1 MANAREIAYEL
12 LQRVATTDSYIN
24 LLLPSV
30 LRGSNL
36 SDPDRGMVQ
45 ELSYGALRWQAQY
58 DAMIDLLSD
67 NSPSVEVRNL
77 LRLGLH
83 QLFRMRVPSHAAVSE
98 TVDLAKKLQPRAAGY
113 VNAVLRNA
121 DRRGYEALLESCLS
135 SLDSFDRLAILY
147 SHPRWVVEE
156 LAGAL
161 ELDGR
166 SGELEEL
173 LAANNETPEVN
184 LAALTEA
191 DRSHLEELG
200 LENAGLLATAF
211 KLVGN
216 PEPLL
221 TETIR
226 VQDQGSQL
234 VSRLLAKMADRDGR
248 WVDMCSGP
256 GGKAAILQA
265 EISDSSNLDCYEP
278 AVHRA
283 ELVREALGEG
293 SKANVVVSQGQAI
306 PKQSYD
312 GVLLDAPCSGL
323 GSLRRKPES
332 RWRKTKKQ
340 LADLRKIQRELLEAG
355 VDGLKSGGILV
366 YSTCSPVVSETN
378 DQVAWLLEKRKD
390 IELIDISAEL
400 TALSPGIELNQNRK
414 SVQLWT
420 HVHAS
425 DAMFIAALR
434 KK

>member
-135 SLDSFDRLAILY
+135 GLDSFDRLAILY
-147 SHPRWVVEE
+147 SHPRWVVAE

-166 SGELEEL
+166 TGELEQL

-200 LENAGLLATAF
+200 LENSGLLATAF

-234 VSRLLAKMADRDGR
+234 VSRLLAKIADRDGR

-265 EISDSSNLDCYEP
+265 EISDASNLDCYEP
-278 AVHRA
+278 AAHRA

-293 SKANVVVSQGQAI
+293 SKANVVVSQGQAL

-340 LADLRKIQRELLEAG
+340 LAELRKIQRELLEAG
-355 VDGLKSGGILV
+355 VEGLKSGGILV

-378 DQVAWLLEKRKD
+378 DQVAWLLDKRKD
-390 IELIDISAEL
+390 IELVDISAEL

>member
-121 DRRGYEALLESCLS
+121 DRRGYEGLLESCLS
-135 SLDSFDRLAILY
+135 GLDSFDRLAILY
-147 SHPRWVVEE
+147 SHPRWVVAE
-156 LAGAL
+156 LARAL

-166 SGELEEL
+166 TGELEDL

-234 VSRLLAKMADRDGR
+234 VSRLLAKIADRDGR

-265 EISDSSNLDCYEP
+265 EISDASNLDCYEP
-278 AVHRA
+278 AAHRA

-293 SKANVVVSQGQAI
+293 TKANVVVSQGQAI

-355 VDGLKSGGILV
+355 VDGLRSGGILV

-390 IELIDISAEL
+390 IELVDISAEL

>member
-121 DRRGYEALLESCLS
+121 DRRGYEGLLESCLS
-135 SLDSFDRLAILY
+135 GLDSFDRLAILY
-147 SHPRWVVEE
+147 SHPRWVVAE
-156 LAGAL
+156 LARAL

-166 SGELEEL
+166 TGELEDL

-234 VSRLLAKMADRDGR
+234 VSRLLAKIADRDGR

-265 EISDSSNLDCYEP
+265 EISDASNLDCYEP
-278 AVHRA
+278 AAHRA

-293 SKANVVVSQGQAI
+293 TKANVVVSQGQAI

-355 VDGLKSGGILV
+355 VDGLRSGGILV

-390 IELIDISAEL
+390 IELVDISAEL

-420 HVHAS
+420 NVHAS

>member
-58 DAMIDLLSD
+58 DAVIDLLSD

-121 DRRGYEALLESCLS
+121 DRRGHEGLLESCLS
-135 SLDSFDRLAILY
+135 GLDSFDRLAILY
-147 SHPRWVVEE
+147 SHPRWVVAE

-166 SGELEEL
+166 TGELEEL

-278 AVHRA
+278 SAHRA

-340 LADLRKIQRELLEAG
+340 LANLRKIQRELLEAG

>member
-1 MANAREIAYEL
+1 
-12 LQRVATTDSYIN
+12 
-24 LLLPSV
+24 
-30 LRGSNL
+30 
-36 SDPDRGMVQ
+36 
-45 ELSYGALRWQAQY
+45 
-58 DAMIDLLSD
+58 
-67 NSPSVEVRNL
+67 
-77 LRLGLH
+77 
-83 QLFRMRVPSHAAVSE
+83 
-98 TVDLAKKLQPRAAGY
+98 
-113 VNAVLRNA
+113 
-121 DRRGYEALLESCLS
+121 
-135 SLDSFDRLAILY
+135 
-147 SHPRWVVEE
+147 
-156 LAGAL
+156 
-161 ELDGR
+161 
-166 SGELEEL
+166 
-173 LAANNETPEVN
+173 
-184 LAALTEA
+184 
-191 DRSHLEELG
+191 
-200 LENAGLLATAF
+200 
-211 KLVGN
+211 
-216 PEPLL
+216 
-221 TETIR
+221 
-226 VQDQGSQL
+226 L
-234 VSRLLAKMADRDGR
+234 VSRLLAKIADRDGR

-265 EISDSSNLDCYEP
+265 EISDASNLDCYEP
-278 AVHRA
+278 AAHRA
-283 ELVREALGEG
+283 ELVRKALGEG
-293 SKANVVVSQGQAI
+293 TKANVVVSQGQAI

-390 IELIDISAEL
+390 IELVDISAEL

>member
-121 DRRGYEALLESCLS
+121 DRRGYEGLLESCLS
-135 SLDSFDRLAILY
+135 GLDSFDRLAILY
-147 SHPRWVVEE
+147 SHPRWVVAE

-166 SGELEEL
+166 TGELEEL

-184 LAALTEA
+184 LAALTKA

-234 VSRLLAKMADRDGR
+234 VSRLLARIADRDGR

-265 EISDSSNLDCYEP
+265 EISDASNLDCYEP
-278 AVHRA
+278 AAHRA

-293 SKANVVVSQGQAI
+293 TKANVVVSQGQAI

>member
-1 MANAREIAYEL
+1 MDNAREIAYEL

-67 NSPSVEVRNL
+67 NSPNVEVRNF

-121 DRRGYEALLESCLS
+121 DRRGYEALLESCLAG
-135 SLDSFDRLAILY
+135 LDSFDRLAILY
-147 SHPRWVVEE
+147 SHPRWVVAE

-166 SGELEEL
+166 TGELEDL

-191 DRSHLEELG
+191 DRSHLEDLG

-234 VSRLLAKMADRDGR
+234 VSRLLAKIADRDGR

-265 EISDSSNLDCYEP
+265 EISDASNLDCYEP
-278 AVHRA
+278 VAHRA

-293 SKANVVVSQGQAI
+293 TKANVVVSQGQAI

-378 DQVAWLLEKRKD
+378 DQVAWLLDKRKD
-390 IELIDISAEL
+390 IELVDISAEL

>member
-1 MANAREIAYEL
+1 LANAREIAYEL

-135 SLDSFDRLAILY
+135 GLDSFDRLAILY
-147 SHPRWVVEE
+147 SHPRWVVAE

-166 SGELEEL
+166 TGELGQL

-200 LENAGLLATAF
+200 LEISGLLATAF

-234 VSRLLAKMADRDGR
+234 VSRLLAKIADRDGR

-265 EISDSSNLDCYEP
+265 EISDASNLDCYEP
-278 AVHRA
+278 AAHRA

-293 SKANVVVSQGQAI
+293 SKANVVVSQGQAL

-340 LADLRKIQRELLEAG
+340 LAELRKIQRELLEAG
-355 VDGLKSGGILV
+355 VEGLKSGGILV

-378 DQVAWLLEKRKD
+378 DQVAWLLDKRKD
-390 IELIDISAEL
+390 IELVDISAEL
-400 TALSPGIELNQNRK
+400 AALSPGIELNQNRK

>member
-1 MANAREIAYEL
+1 MTNAREVAYEL
-12 LQRVATTDSYIN
+12 LLRVATTDSYIN

-30 LRGSNL
+30 LRGSKL

-58 DAMIDLLSD
+58 DAMIDQLSET
-67 NSPSVEVRNL
+67 SPSIEVRNL

-98 TVDLAKKLQPRAAGY
+98 TVDLAKKTQPRASGY
-113 VNAVLRNA
+113 VNAILRNA
-121 DRRGYEALLESCLS
+121 DKKGFDALLESCLVK
-135 SLDSFDRLAILY
+135 LDSFDRLAVLH
-147 SHPRWVVEE
+147 SHPRWVVTE
-156 LAGAL
+156 LAAAL

-166 SGELEEL
+166 AGDLEQL
-173 LAANNETPEVN
+173 LSSNNETPEVN
-184 LAALTEA
+184 LAVLSEP
-191 DRSHLEELG
+191 DRIQLESLG
-200 LENAGLLATAF
+200 LETAGLLPTAF
-211 KLVGN
+211 KAVGN

-221 TETIR
+221 SETIR

-234 VSRLLAKMADRDGR
+234 VSRLLAKIANPRGR

-265 EISDSSNLDCYEP
+265 EISDSANLDCFEP
-278 AVHRA
+278 AEHRA
-283 ELVREALGEG
+283 ALVREALGKA
-293 SKANVVVSQGQAI
+293 SRANVVVDRGQAI
-306 PKQSYD
+306 PRESYD

-332 RWRKTKKQ
+332 RWRKTKEQ
-340 LADLRKIQRELLEAG
+340 LVGLRSIQRELLEAG
-355 VDGLKSGGILV
+355 VAGLKKGGVLV

-378 DQVAWLLEKRKD
+378 EQIAWLLARHED
-390 IELIDISAEL
+390 IEIVDISREL
-400 TALSPGIELNQNRK
+400 LVLSPGIALNPGRK

>member
-121 DRRGYEALLESCLS
+121 DRRGYEGLLESCLS
-135 SLDSFDRLAILY
+135 GLDSFDRLAILY
-147 SHPRWVVEE
+147 SHPRWVVAE
-156 LAGAL
+156 LARAL

-166 SGELEEL
+166 TGELEEL

-234 VSRLLAKMADRDGR
+234 VSRLLAKIADRDGR

-265 EISDSSNLDCYEP
+265 EISDASNLDCYEP
-278 AVHRA
+278 AAHRA

-293 SKANVVVSQGQAI
+293 TKANVVVSQGQAI

-355 VDGLKSGGILV
+355 VDGLRSGGILV

-378 DQVAWLLEKRKD
+378 DQVAWLLDKRKD
-390 IELIDISAEL
+390 IELVDISAEL

>member
-135 SLDSFDRLAILY
+135 SLESFDRLAILY
-147 SHPRWVVEE
+147 SHPRWVVAE

-166 SGELEEL
+166 SGELEQL
-173 LAANNETPEVN
+173 LAANNKTPEVN

-191 DRSHLEELG
+191 DRSHLDELG

-234 VSRLLAKMADRDGR
+234 VSRLLAKIADRDGR

-265 EISDSSNLDCYEP
+265 EISDASNLDCYEP
-278 AVHRA
+278 AAHRA

-293 SKANVVVSQGQAI
+293 TKANVVVSQGQAI

-390 IELIDISAEL
+390 IELVDISAEL

>member
-1 MANAREIAYEL
+1 LANAREIAYEL

-98 TVDLAKKLQPRAAGY
+98 TVNLAKKLQSRAAGY

-121 DRRGYEALLESCLS
+121 DRRGYEGLLESCLS
-135 SLDSFDRLAILY
+135 GLDSFDRLAILY
-147 SHPRWVVEE
+147 SHPRWVVAE

-166 SGELEEL
+166 SGELEQL

-191 DRSHLEELG
+191 DRSHLEGLG
-200 LENAGLLATAF
+200 LEKAGLLPTAF

-234 VSRLLAKMADRDGR
+234 VSRLLAKIADRDGC

-265 EISDSSNLDCYEP
+265 EISDASNLDCYEP
-278 AVHRA
+278 ASHRA
-283 ELVREALGEG
+283 ELVREALGKG

-355 VDGLKSGGILV
+355 IDGLKSGGILV

-390 IELIDISAEL
+390 IELVDISAEL

>member
-121 DRRGYEALLESCLS
+121 DRRGYEGLLESCLS
-135 SLDSFDRLAILY
+135 GLDSFDRLAILY
-147 SHPRWVVEE
+147 SHPRWVVAE

-166 SGELEEL
+166 TGELEEL

-278 AVHRA
+278 AAHRA

>member
-58 DAMIDLLSD
+58 DAMIELLSD

-121 DRRGYEALLESCLS
+121 DRRGYEALLESCLAG
-135 SLDSFDRLAILY
+135 LDSFDRLAILY
-147 SHPRWVVEE
+147 SHPRWVVAE

-221 TETIR
+221 TQSIR

-234 VSRLLAKMADRDGR
+234 VSRLLANIAGRDGR

-265 EISDSSNLDCYEP
+265 EISDASNLDCYEP
-278 AVHRA
+278 AAHRA

-293 SKANVVVSQGQAI
+293 TKANVVVSQGQAI

-355 VDGLKSGGILV
+355 VDGLRSGGILV

-390 IELIDISAEL
+390 IELVDISAEL
-400 TALSPGIELNQNRK
+400 SALSPGIELNHNRK

>member
-121 DRRGYEALLESCLS
+121 DRRGYEGLLESCLS
-135 SLDSFDRLAILY
+135 GLDSFDRLAILY
-147 SHPRWVVEE
+147 SHPRWVVAE
-156 LAGAL
+156 LARAL

-166 SGELEEL
+166 TGELEDL

-234 VSRLLAKMADRDGR
+234 VSRLLAKIADRDGR

-265 EISDSSNLDCYEP
+265 EISDASKLDCYEP
-278 AVHRA
+278 TAHRA

-293 SKANVVVSQGQAI
+293 TKANVVVSQGQAI

-355 VDGLKSGGILV
+355 VDGLRSGGILV

-390 IELIDISAEL
+390 IELVDISEEV

>member
-135 SLDSFDRLAILY
+135 GLDSFDRLAILY
-147 SHPRWVVEE
+147 SHPRWVVAE

-166 SGELEEL
+166 TGELEQL

-211 KLVGN
+211 KFVGN

-234 VSRLLAKMADRDGR
+234 VSRMLAKIADRNGR
-248 WVDMCSGP
+248 WVDM
-256 GGKAAILQA
+256 
-265 EISDSSNLDCYEP
+265 
-278 AVHRA
+278 
-283 ELVREALGEG
+283 
-293 SKANVVVSQGQAI
+293 
-306 PKQSYD
+306 
-312 GVLLDAPCSGL
+312 
-323 GSLRRKPES
+323 
-332 RWRKTKKQ
+332 
-340 LADLRKIQRELLEAG
+340 
-355 VDGLKSGGILV
+355 
-366 YSTCSPVVSETN
+366 
-378 DQVAWLLEKRKD
+378 
-390 IELIDISAEL
+390 
-400 TALSPGIELNQNRK
+400 
-414 SVQLWT
+414 
-420 HVHAS
+420 
-425 DAMFIAALR
+425 
-434 KK
+434 

>member
-121 DRRGYEALLESCLS
+121 DRRGYEGLLESCLS
-135 SLDSFDRLAILY
+135 GLDSFDRLAILY
-147 SHPRWVVEE
+147 SHPRWVVAE
-156 LAGAL
+156 LARAL

-166 SGELEEL
+166 TGELEDL

-234 VSRLLAKMADRDGR
+234 VSRLLAKIADRDGR

-265 EISDSSNLDCYEP
+265 EISDASNLDCYEP
-278 AVHRA
+278 AAHRA

-293 SKANVVVSQGQAI
+293 TKANVVVSQGQAI

-355 VDGLKSGGILV
+355 VDGLRSGGILV

-378 DQVAWLLEKRKD
+378 DQVAWLLDKRKD
-390 IELIDISAEL
+390 IELVDISAEL